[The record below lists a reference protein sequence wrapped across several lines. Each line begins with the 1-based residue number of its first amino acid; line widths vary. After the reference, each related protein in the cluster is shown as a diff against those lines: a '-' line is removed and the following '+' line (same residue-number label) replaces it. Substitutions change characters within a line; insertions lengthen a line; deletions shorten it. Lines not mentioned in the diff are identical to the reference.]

1 MPVRDCSPSSNSASH
16 FWLSR
21 VRLRV
26 WSSASSKP
34 SRMVPP
40 SAMLLGNSSARLRSR
55 VAEIESKL
63 WMRSAMA
70 ATGESGNSRRVVA
83 MAGSAKRVSRTPP
96 SSRGLCIRLCSR
108 LRMRSMSRTPLSR
121 FCISLARPGAV
132 TNSPTQ
138 FWRRL
143 ISSRSSSG
151 AQSQRSSK
159 RAPGAVTVPSIAASR
174 EPWRV
179 LAADL
184 KISKLRS
191 VAGSSRRVRSLLY
204 SLIFRR
210 FSGLAQRVSVA

>member
-1 MPVRDCSPSSNSASH
+1 
-16 FWLSR
+16 
-21 VRLRV
+21 
-26 WSSASSKP
+26 
-34 SRMVPP
+34 
-40 SAMLLGNSSARLRSR
+40 MLPGNSSARLRSR
-55 VAEIESKL
+55 VAEIEPKS

-70 ATGESGNSRRVVA
+70 ATGESGNSRRFAA

-96 SSRGLCIRLCSR
+96 SSRGLRIRFCRR
-108 LRMRSMSRTPLSR
+108 LRMRSMSRTPLSW
-121 FCISLARPGAV
+121 FCNSVARPGAV

-143 ISSRSSSG
+143 ISPRSSSG
-151 AQSQRSSK
+151 AQSQRSIK
-159 RAPGAVTVPSIAASR
+159 RAPGAVTVPSIAARR